1 METSMNTGTA
11 SAVAALLS
19 DAGLPGLLSLTP
31 LDGGYANDL
40 YRVTLSG
47 PPHSVVARVWRRAP
61 AQAAT
66 ELAVMR
72 LASDVVA
79 VPEVLASD
87 LSGPRPAA
95 LLRDVPGLDAE
106 RALRL
111 YPDEAGEIGRV
122 LGEAFGRLNRLRLG
136 RAGFFSG
143 PDLGLSPWPD
153 TLPSQMLLDYSRP
166 LIWNDV
172 ARTALGPDTAERLW
186 QLTAQHAPLLDALAG
201 EAHLVH
207 ADANPKN
214 VVVQRTPDG
223 WQLGAV
229 LDWEF
234 AFSGASLTDLGNLL
248 RFEAR
253 GEQGTAA
260 SSPYG
265 AGVIQGW
272 AAGGGDTP
280 EGFLAMARTLDL
292 YSLLEFVNRP
302 EAALHPAAV
311 ALIRRTVASGHL

>member
-1 METSMNTGTA
+1 MNTGA
-11 SAVAALLS
+11 SSAVAALLTG
-19 DAGLPGLLSLTP
+19 AGLPGAVSLTP

-40 YRVTLSG
+40 YRVALSG
-47 PPHSVVARVWRRAP
+47 PPHSVVARFWRRAP
-61 AQAAT
+61 AQATT

-72 LASDVVA
+72 LASGMVA

-87 LSGPRPAA
+87 LSGPRPVA

-111 YPDEAGEIGRV
+111 YPDEAGEIGAV
-122 LGEAFGRLNRLRLG
+122 LGEAFGRLNHLSLG
-136 RAGFFSG
+136 RAGFFGG

-153 TLPSQMLLDYSRP
+153 TSPAQMLLDYSRP

-172 ARTALGPDTAERLW
+172 ARAALGPDTAERLW
-186 QLTAQHAPLLDALAG
+186 QLTGQHAPLLNALAK

-214 VVVQRTPDG
+214 VVVQRTPEG
-223 WQLGAV
+223 WRLGAV

-253 GEQGTAA
+253 ETQRAA
-260 SSPYG
+260 SSPYA
-265 AGVIQGW
+265 AGVVRGW
-272 AAGGGDTP
+272 AAGGGATP

-302 EAALHPAAV
+302 EAALHPAAL

>member
-1 METSMNTGTA
+1 METGLNTGTA
-11 SAVAALLS
+11 SAVATLLNE
-19 DAGLPGLLSLTP
+19 AGLPNLLSLTP

-40 YRVTLSG
+40 YRVALSG
-47 PPHSVVARVWRRAP
+47 PPHSVVARFWRRAP

-72 LASDVVA
+72 LASGVVA

-87 LSGPRPAA
+87 LSGPRPAV
-95 LLRDVPGLDAE
+95 LLEDVPGLDAE

-111 YPDEAGEIGRV
+111 YPDEAGRIGAV
-122 LGEAFGRLNRLRLG
+122 LGEAFGRLNRLSLG
-136 RAGFFSG
+136 QAGFLGG
-143 PDLGLSPWPD
+143 PDLRLSPWPD

-172 ARTALGPDTAERLW
+172 ARAALGADTAERLW
-186 QLTAQHAPLLDALAG
+186 QLTGQHAPLLNALAG

-214 VVVQRTPDG
+214 VVVKRTPEG
-223 WQLGAV
+223 WHLGAV

-234 AFSGASLTDLGNLL
+234 AYSGASLTDLGNLL
-248 RFEAR
+248 RFEPR
-253 GEQGTAA
+253 GGQDSAA
-260 SSPYG
+260 PSAYA
-265 AGVIQGW
+265 AGVVRGW
-272 AAGGGDTP
+272 VAGGGSTQAN
-280 EGFLAMARTLDL
+280 FLAMARTLDL

-302 EAALHPAAV
+302 EAALHPAA
-311 ALIRRTVASGHL
+311 ASLLQRTVASGHL